1 MEEIDSNKSK
11 FCLFQVEEKRAKKF
25 TVRLELHNN
34 KLVVKG
40 ESNAG
45 FPVDAA
51 CDSIFQ
57 TCMPGQ
63 HNVHPSSP
71 IQCKLPQNGNPS
83 LKSAYN
89 FTILPSFINKI

>member
-1 MEEIDSNKSK
+1 MWSNKLNKYLLQLCMEEIDCNKSK
-11 FCLFQVEEKRAKKF
+11 FCLFQLEEKRAKKV
-25 TVRLELHNN
+25 TVRMELHKKK

-45 FPVDAA
+45 FIDF
-51 CDSIFQ
+51 IFQ

-71 IQCKLPQNGNPS
+71 IECKLP
-83 LKSAYN
+83 
-89 FTILPSFINKI
+89 